1 MKPIDRVN
9 AAQKQAAEPGS
20 SIWVSANA
28 GSGKTK
34 VLIDRVARLLLEKV
48 PPDTIICITFTKA
61 AASEMQQRLFKRLGE
76 WSVLGDKALQKEL
89 NDLQGG
95 SDGYDYEQLKSAR
108 ALFAKALE
116 TPGGL
121 RIETLHAFAGRVLR
135 RFPLEAGV
143 PPGFTEL
150 DDIANADL
158 WRRASRRTFERL
170 MARPDG
176 PPAFARLMTE
186 IKGRRYEGAI
196 NLIQGNATRLRRFIS
211 RFPSHDDQYA
221 ILSDRL
227 GAPRKSHDALLDD
240 LVGSGLPT
248 DRLQDAVEVLSS
260 ATKKGD
266 KDLHGFLV
274 ESLNAPTTE
283 AALAH
288 YRRVFQ
294 TGKHEPRGRNAYT
307 KDFEGTLIER
317 LFSLSDGSET
327 LRFNTL
333 ITQIAAAQIR
343 DRTLT
348 LLDIAAPMLEIH
360 THEKRLRTGLDF
372 DDLIL
377 ETRNLLTE
385 AGLAE
390 WVLYKL
396 DGGVSHV
403 LLDEAQDTS
412 PDQWVIVN
420 ALVEEFF
427 SGATANDL
435 IRTLFVVGDEK
446 QSIYSFQGADTAK
459 FQRERQLFSARETN
473 PDFTGGA
480 IHLPEVEMSF
490 RSTPHVLTFVDE
502 VFNGPAT
509 YSGAPFS
516 TEIPT
521 GADEI
526 HHPAF
531 RENDKG
537 QVEFWPLEQPD
548 EKQTNV
554 PWDAPIDMERHTS
567 PQAMLAEKIAN
578 WIRDRLAPGAPGVY
592 PEGRD
597 KPPVPADPGD
607 ILILVR
613 SRNALFHSII
623 RELKR
628 QGLPVAGADRLN
640 ILDTLAVQDVL
651 NMVRFALL
659 PEDDL
664 TLAEILKGP
673 YIGLLDD
680 DEGLF
685 PLAYGRKK
693 ESLWSRLQAS
703 DQPDH
708 QRAVSPLTDV
718 LARRT
723 SSAFEFLTWLMSS
736 LHPTTGQTG
745 WQMIHARFG
754 TPARDPLDALISLSL
769 SIDDA
774 ESASLQTF
782 LAAVETQ
789 NSEIKREQS
798 APSGEIR
805 VMTVHGSKGL
815 EAPIVILPDTTEFK
829 KPTLSGSLI
838 FDEDGLPIWLG
849 DKSLATPETDALMEI
864 ETAKARAESH
874 RLLYVALTRARDHL
888 LVCGAWRGRSDG
900 KGYQDG
906 SWFDLCQQTTE
917 AWSLPGAQSFEDG
930 RWQYGTL
937 PLPQAGEAAPAT
949 SAKPPLPDW
958 ISRPVTPH
966 ATERQDE
973 LRAPSQLLPG
983 DTPVIPPFG
992 RDHIRRFQR
1001 GRLIHALLEILPD
1014 VPRESREERARAFLN
1029 RCLDEENAHQRDD
1042 ILETAFRV
1050 LNDPE
1055 LSEVFGPGGRAEAPI
1070 VGSGPNLPKGVLING
1085 RIDRMR
1091 VTETHVWVI
1100 DYKTDRPPPK
1110 SQEDVAP
1117 PYLAQLGSYHDVLS
1131 VTYPD
1136 KIVKC
1141 ALLWTDGP
1149 HFMVL
1154 DESVMLNALKKAQGE
1169 N

>member
-34 VLIDRVARLLLEKV
+34 VLIDRVARLLLTGVK
-48 PPDTIICITFTKA
+48 PDSVLCITFTKA

-76 WSVLGDKALQKEL
+76 WSVLGDIELEDELKEL
-89 NDLQGG
+89 QGASG
-95 SDGYDYEQLKSAR
+95 GYDHEQLKSAR

-150 DDIANADL
+150 DDVANADL

-170 MARPDG
+170 MMTPDG
-176 PPAFARLMTE
+176 PSAFARLMTE

-196 NLIQGNATRLRRFIS
+196 SLIQGNATRLRRFIS
-211 RFPSHDDQYA
+211 RFPSHEDQHA

-227 GAPRKSHDALLDD
+227 GAPRKTHAALMDELA
-240 LVGSGLPT
+240 GSGLPMA
-248 DRLQDAVEVLSS
+248 RLQDAVEILSS
-260 ATKKGD
+260 ATKSTDQK
-266 KDLHGFLV
+266 LQTLLANA
-274 ESLNAPTTE
+274 LNANTPVDR
-283 AALAH
+283 LSI
-288 YRRVFQ
+288 YRQVFQ
-294 TGKHEPRGRNAYT
+294 TQAGSPRKSNAYT
-307 KDFEGTLIER
+307 KAFEGTLIER

-327 LRFNTL
+327 VRFNTL
-333 ITQIAAAQIR
+333 ITQLSAAEIR
-343 DRTLT
+343 DRTIA

-427 SGATANDL
+427 SGATASDL

-459 FQRERQLFSARETN
+459 FQRERQLFAARETN
-473 PDFTGGA
+473 PDFTGEV
-480 IHLPEVEMSF
+480 HLPEVEMSF

-509 YSGAPFS
+509 YSGTPFS

-521 GADEI
+521 GADKI

-537 QVEFWPLEQPD
+537 QVEFWPLEPPD

-567 PQAMLAEKIAN
+567 PQAMLAERIAD
-578 WIRDRLAPGAPGVY
+578 WIRARLAPGAPGVY

-673 YIGLLDD
+673 FIGLLDD
-680 DEGLF
+680 DESLF

-703 DQPDH
+703 DHPDH
-708 QRAVSPLTDV
+708 ERAVSLLKDV

-723 SSAFEFLTWLMSS
+723 LSAFEFLTWLMSS
-736 LHPTTGQTG
+736 LHTTTQQTG

-774 ESASLQTF
+774 ESANLQSF

-849 DKSLATPETDALMEI
+849 DKSLATPETDALMES

-888 LVCGAWRGRSDG
+888 LVCGAWRGRTDG

-917 AWSLPGAQSFEDG
+917 TWSLPHAQTFEDG
-930 RWQYGTL
+930 RWQYGAL
-937 PLPQAGEAAPAT
+937 PLPQTSDTAPAT
-949 SAKPPLPDW
+949 SPKTPLADW
-958 ISRPVTPH
+958 ISRPVTPR
-966 ATERQDE
+966 ASDRQDE

-992 RDHIRRFQR
+992 RDHVRRFQR

-1014 VPRESREERARAFLN
+1014 VPFAARETRASAFLN
-1029 RCLDEENAHQRDD
+1029 RCLDDENAHMRDD
-1042 ILETAFRV
+1042 ILKTAFSV
-1050 LNDPE
+1050 LNDPA

-1091 VTETHVWVI
+1091 VTDTHVWVI

-1110 SQEDVAP
+1110 TQDDVAP

-1154 DESVMLNALKKAQGE
+1154 DESVMLSALKKAQGA